1 MLLGGA
7 DAERDRLLASAL
19 RPDEPGNA
27 DELADCIERVLT
39 DDELAEE
46 LVRRGREIL
55 QATYSWDAIA
65 GRTLA
70 VYQEALAS

>member
-1 MLLGGA
+1 
-7 DAERDRLLASAL
+7 
-19 RPDEPGNA
+19 
-27 DELADCIERVLT
+27 VLT